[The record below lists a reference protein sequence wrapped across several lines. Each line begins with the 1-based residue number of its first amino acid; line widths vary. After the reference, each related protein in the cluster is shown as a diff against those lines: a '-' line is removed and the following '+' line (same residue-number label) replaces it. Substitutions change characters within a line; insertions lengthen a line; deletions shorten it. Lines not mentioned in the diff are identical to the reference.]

1 MFEQIKLYISNKWE
15 KLYPLL
21 FSSMI
26 CLLLYFFKDNEIIDK
41 CYYKCFDKTFIS
53 ALVTAESIVFGFLLT
68 TMVTLMQLNNS
79 AIKNLIDTNRFP
91 ELIQEDSGNIF
102 FFICYLNLCVFINI
116 RNSNTLLQYI
126 CCNMDICYEYGH
138 IPKL

>member
-91 ELIQEDSGNIF
+91 ELIQ
-102 FFICYLNLCVFINI
+102 Y
-116 RNSNTLLQYI
+116 R
-126 CCNMDICYEYGH
+126 
-138 IPKL
+138 

>member
-1 MFEQIKLYISNKWE
+1 MGEIISITIFFDDMFAIVL
-15 KLYPLL
+15 
-21 FSSMI
+21 
-26 CLLLYFFKDNEIIDK
+26 FKDNEIIDK

-91 ELIQEDSGNIF
+91 ELIQYNKTAVIYSF
-102 FFICYLNLCVFINI
+102 YLL
-116 RNSNTLLQYI
+116 S
-126 CCNMDICYEYGH
+126 
-138 IPKL
+138 

>member
-53 ALVTAESIVFGFLLT
+53 ALVTAESIVFGK
-68 TMVTLMQLNNS
+68 QS
-79 AIKNLIDTNRFP
+79 KIG
-91 ELIQEDSGNIF
+91 S
-102 FFICYLNLCVFINI
+102 
-116 RNSNTLLQYI
+116 
-126 CCNMDICYEYGH
+126 
-138 IPKL
+138 

>member
-53 ALVTAESIVFGFLLT
+53 AVSTQFRAYPFERALFSALNRVLL
-68 TMVTLMQLNNS
+68 
-79 AIKNLIDTNRFP
+79 KN
-91 ELIQEDSGNIF
+91 
-102 FFICYLNLCVFINI
+102 
-116 RNSNTLLQYI
+116 
-126 CCNMDICYEYGH
+126 
-138 IPKL
+138 

>member
-91 ELIQEDSGNIF
+91 ELIQYNKTAVIYSFLSVILTCGKHSI
-102 FFICYLNLCVFINI
+102 
-116 RNSNTLLQYI
+116 
-126 CCNMDICYEYGH
+126 
-138 IPKL
+138 

>member
-53 ALVTAESIVFGFLLT
+53 ALVTADCFW
-68 TMVTLMQLNNS
+68 
-79 AIKNLIDTNRFP
+79 
-91 ELIQEDSGNIF
+91 
-102 FFICYLNLCVFINI
+102 VFIDNDGNFDAVKQF
-116 RNSNTLLQYI
+116 RY
-126 CCNMDICYEYGH
+126 
-138 IPKL
+138 